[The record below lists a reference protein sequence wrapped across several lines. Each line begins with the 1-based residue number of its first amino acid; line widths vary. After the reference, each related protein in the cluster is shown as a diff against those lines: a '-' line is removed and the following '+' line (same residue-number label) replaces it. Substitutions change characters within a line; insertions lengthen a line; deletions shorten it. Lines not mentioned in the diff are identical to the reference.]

1 MGFAVKQPNGRKT
14 FKTVDNYFKDT
25 MDNAVMHVLNGTFD
39 YNSIIRKVTDEMTRS
54 GVRSINYDSGTS
66 TRIDV
71 AARRAILTGVNQV
84 TSKINSDNMQKLDT
98 QFVETS
104 WHSTARPTHQV
115 WQGRGFY
122 WDRANPN
129 AEKIEAGVLYKSF
142 IRETGYGEVDGLCGA
157 NCRHTFYPF
166 ILGISVRTYTD
177 EQLEELNR
185 QENEKKST
193 MARNTTSMKPP
204 NINADLKHQ

>member
-98 QFVETS
+98 
-104 WHSTARPTHQV
+104 
-115 WQGRGFY
+115 
-122 WDRANPN
+122 
-129 AEKIEAGVLYKSF
+129 
-142 IRETGYGEVDGLCGA
+142 
-157 NCRHTFYPF
+157 
-166 ILGISVRTYTD
+166 
-177 EQLEELNR
+177 
-185 QENEKKST
+185 
-193 MARNTTSMKPP
+193 
-204 NINADLKHQ
+204 